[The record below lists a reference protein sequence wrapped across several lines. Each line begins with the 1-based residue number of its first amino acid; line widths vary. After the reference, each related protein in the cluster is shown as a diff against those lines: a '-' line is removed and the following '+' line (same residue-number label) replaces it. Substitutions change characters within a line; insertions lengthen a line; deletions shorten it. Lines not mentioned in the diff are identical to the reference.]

1 MNMKCYSCKRA
12 SVCPLLNALYKKSTD
27 FSIKQCGDYEAVPQY
42 EYRKIAKHDE
52 LMHLIY
58 DYFTGQVEGGYSD
71 EEVVN
76 VIKREL
82 QKL

>member
-1 MNMKCYSCKRA
+1 MNCYSCKKA
-12 SVCPLLNALYKKSTD
+12 STCPLLSALYEVSLD
-27 FSIKQCGDYEAVPQY
+27 FSIKQCKNYEAVPQY
-42 EYRKIAKHDE
+42 EYRKIARHDE

-58 DYFTGQVEGGYSD
+58 DYFTGQVEGGFSD
-71 EEVVN
+71 EQVVN